1 MKLVTRASGLVK
13 LGDVGMQAD
22 NPAIRQPLM
31 LNVNPAVARLTDL
44 AVVRLAAVADYRLAQ
59 RLLPAWV
66 DVISGI
72 DKLLRQALKRG
83 ADGEPGAIVG

>member
-1 MKLVTRASGLVK
+1 MKLVTRAPGLVK

-31 LNVNPAVARLTDL
+31 LNVNPAVARLADL
-44 AVVRLAAVADYRLAQ
+44 AVVRLAAVADNRLAQ

-72 DKLLRQALKRG
+72 DKLLRQALKG
-83 ADGEPGAIVG
+83 APTASQGAIVG